1 MIIATTGTLTTGST
15 FLVYHGPYG
24 AIIPKMAEDGY
35 RAVEMHIFDSAEID
49 RKELWDLLKTHGI
62 VLTSI
67 GTGSVYD
74 RLHYSLGAGD
84 PAVRKAAIRHLE
96 QHIITAEP
104 DHALVILGLVAG
116 RVSDC
121 GGNLEEFQKYLTDSL
136 YRLDELAVHHDVKLG
151 FELMNRFESDYLTR
165 I

>member
-96 QHIITAEP
+96 QHMITAEP
-104 DHALVILGLVAG
+104 DHALVIL
-116 RVSDC
+116 
-121 GGNLEEFQKYLTDSL
+121 
-136 YRLDELAVHHDVKLG
+136 
-151 FELMNRFESDYLTR
+151 
-165 I
+165 